1 MKKNVLIVALVLLVA
16 LVGCA
21 EHECSWKEVGSTAPT
36 CTADGERVFKCEGC
50 GATRTEKLDKLPHEL
65 SDDGWTFNGEKFK
78 YEQKCASC
86 GETQY
91 KEIESGVRVQ
101 GIAGFEDRLFA
112 TANEAYAT
120 IKAFLQNKGGV
131 DDDPYIE
138 ESLTNEE
145 FDGVFTENGK
155 ITWVVYG
162 EQDLIESS
170 EKPYLLT
177 FGRVSA
183 HYNHDRHISG
193 VTITGGNEKAKIN
206 CKSEED
212 RGSSWHFYSVAQE
225 TGQKNNDDVGFSLV
239 FKNITI
245 DAIDDKMNLVP
256 NTNHKAGDYF
266 EFENC
271 RIKGFLK
278 ALGQKYSLVVKN
290 CSIETPDN
298 SYAIFVQG
306 STYTTEAKAEI
317 RNTTITGSR
326 GVNIDQTTA
335 EAKIVGNTFVNC
347 GNLSD
352 NEDNNYYGVI
362 QVTKGANVLVEGNTI
377 ENCKG
382 NAIWVWSSKGT
393 GAFKGNLTVN
403 DNVINNCSYAF
414 ADYGN
419 TYTLESSGNKISGTN
434 VDKCF
439 ARVVEGESVVYKEID
454 ATTKL
459 K

>member
-21 EHECSWKEVGSTAPT
+21 EHEHAWKEVGSTAPT
-36 CTADGERVFKCEGC
+36 CTSEGERLFKCEGC

-78 YEQKCASC
+78 YEQKCKSC
-86 GETQY
+86 NEIQY
-91 KEIESGVRVQ
+91 KEIESGVRIQ

-112 TANEAYAT
+112 TANEAYDE
-120 IKAFLQNKGGV
+120 ISPVLKASCGLGEEPLSDDSFDALFTNV
-131 DDDPYIE
+131 D
-138 ESLTNEE
+138 
-145 FDGVFTENGK
+145 ENGDAK
-155 ITWVVYG
+155 VVWTIYG
-162 EQDLIESS
+162 EQKMLDDDKHPSFVS
-170 EKPYLLT
+170 
-177 FGRVSA
+177 FGRKAS
-183 HYNHDRHISG
+183 HYSIRRHFSKVDI
-193 VTITGGNEKAKIN
+193 VGGNENAKVV
-206 CKSEED
+206 CSTLRFWYEWWGED
-212 RGSSWHFYSVAQE
+212 HLSYVSFKGLAVESNESTDNLMPQQS
-225 TGQKNNDDVGFSLV
+225 NNGNDGIAVS
-239 FKNITI
+239 
-245 DAIDDKMNLVP
+245 
-256 NTNHKAGDYF
+256 
-266 EFENC
+266 FENC
-271 RIKGFLK
+271 KIKGSFHCFNNSTNILAFENCEFDSLEDK
-278 ALGQKYSLVVKN
+278 KYSIHAQGNNEKPTTVRIEGCTFKN
-290 CSIETPDN
+290 
-298 SYAIFVQG
+298 
-306 STYTTEAKAEI
+306 
-317 RNTTITGSR
+317 SR

-362 QVTKGANVLVEGNTI
+362 QVTQGANVLVEGNTI

-393 GAFKGNLTVN
+393 GAFKGKLTVK